1 MCKWKLSNIST
12 QERKCISQQKL
23 WQYWSR
29 NEFMTL
35 LLTTVELY
43 IRKCELWRTIT
54 LLNIYKI
61 KFEFVKSY
69 QQTPTLCMKLSLSII
84 NFCIFSTR
92 FQFTLFAF
100 YPLLHVS
107 SINLHPRKLL
117 RFTLII
123 AYSENKIFQFSL
135 YYININIL
143 RWGDVCVVCSVPTHS
158 VWC

>member
-43 IRKCELWRTIT
+43 IRKCELWRTVT
-54 LLNIYKI
+54 LLNIYKV
-61 KFEFVKSY
+61 KFEFAESY

-123 AYSENKIFQFSL
+123 VKIKYFSFH
-135 YYININIL
+135 YIL

-158 VWC
+158 PTACDVGPHY

>member
-35 LLTTVELY
+35 LLTTVELN
-43 IRKCELWRTIT
+43 IRKCELLRTVT

-61 KFEFVKSY
+61 KFEFAESY
-69 QQTPTLCMKLSLSII
+69 QQPPTLCMKLSLSII

-117 RFTLII
+117 GFTLII
-123 AYSENKIFQFSL
+123 MKL
-135 YYININIL
+135 YYINIL
-143 RWGDVCVVCSVPTHS
+143 RWGKVMCMCGVWCVVFPPTACDVGPHY
-158 VWC
+158 